1 MSDLSQVKKS
11 MTYQFLQV
19 LSTLYTIQANSELT
33 AAERRDE
40 CLVVAIQALN
50 DTVSISKESYDR
62 KREELINARTDS
74 DIIRVVERTI
84 NNGKKVIKPY

>member
-1 MSDLSQVKKS
+1 MSDLSRVKNS

-19 LSTLYTIQANSELT
+19 LSTLYAIQANSELT

-40 CLVVAIQALN
+40 CLVAAIRALN

>member
-1 MSDLSQVKKS
+1 MSDLSRVKNS
-11 MTYQFLQV
+11 MTYQFIKV
-19 LSTLYTIQANSELT
+19 VSTLYAIQTNSELT

-40 CLVVAIQALN
+40 CLVAAMQALN